1 MKGKSG
7 LCWRVKDASAMG
19 SLLRKAVGQ
28 AWNQSKREAGACCSQ
43 ERGELKSA
51 WTSDAWRQNL
61 EFSPLGFSL
70 TLVFPHSALLP
81 SFWIVIYIL
90 CHCMLE
96 VCDLLFGFNFI
107 EGYS

>member
-1 MKGKSG
+1 
-7 LCWRVKDASAMG
+7 MG